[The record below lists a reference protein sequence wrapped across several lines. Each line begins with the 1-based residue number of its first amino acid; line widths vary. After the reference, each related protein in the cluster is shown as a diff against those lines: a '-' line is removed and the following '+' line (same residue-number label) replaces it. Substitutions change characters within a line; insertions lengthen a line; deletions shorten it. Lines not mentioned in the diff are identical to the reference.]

1 MCEAVNRLRSILVL
15 LLLTVAAF
23 GLATILQP
31 RLSRWTNSDDSGGV
45 LKVLLGDG
53 RRLFA
58 NHFFVKADVSFH
70 SGYYPTIFDQAQA
83 PKDSRHMTEHH
94 EEHGNEAEEEH
105 ERQMNFM
112 GPPHDWIEK
121 FGRHFLIT
129 EHTHLAHGTE
139 REILPWL
146 KISAELDPQRVETYT
161 VAAYW
166 LRKELGKPAEAE
178 QFLREGIRN
187 NPGSYE
193 LLYELGRL
201 YWENYHEVTRAGN
214 VWELALRRWHEQQDN
229 VKNPDVLALEE
240 LSVHLARVEEEAGHL
255 QKAVDYLQ
263 QAAKA
268 SPHSAVLQ
276 QQIAELQQKL
286 QGAPAVR
293 VGHAQAQSP

>member
-1 MCEAVNRLRSILVL
+1 MSRLRSILVL
-15 LLLTVAAF
+15 ILLVVTAF
-23 GLATILQP
+23 GLATILQQ
-31 RLSRWTNSDDSGGV
+31 RLSRGSDSDDSGGV

-70 SGYYPTIFDQAQA
+70 SGYYPTIFDQSQA

-94 EEHGNEAEEEH
+94 DEHGNEAEEEH

-112 GPPHDWIEK
+112 GPPRDWIEE

-129 EHTHLAHGTE
+129 EHTHLVRGTE

-187 NPGSYE
+187 NPRSYE
-193 LLYELGRL
+193 LLYELGQL
-201 YWENYHEVTRAGN
+201 YWENYHDATRAVN
-214 VWELALRRWHEQQDN
+214 VWGLAMRRWHEQQDN
-229 VKNPDVLALEE
+229 QKNPDVLALEE
-240 LSVHLARVEEEAGHL
+240 LSVHLARAEEQAGHL
-255 QKAVDYLQ
+255 QKAIDYLQ
-263 QAAKA
+263 QAVKA

-286 QGAPAVR
+286 QGAPTAGE
-293 VGHAQAQSP
+293 GHAQAQSP